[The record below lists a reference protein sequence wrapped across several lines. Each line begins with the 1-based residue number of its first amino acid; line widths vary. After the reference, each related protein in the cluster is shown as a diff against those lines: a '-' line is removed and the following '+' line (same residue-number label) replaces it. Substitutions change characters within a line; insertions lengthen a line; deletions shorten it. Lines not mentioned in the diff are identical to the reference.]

1 MSLAAQAEHVRD
13 TRRGLIQ
20 SIHDYQRQGGLTRQ
34 FEQLDRAVTDYL
46 VAGPFEAVPHE
57 AHETETE
64 TEVQDE
70 AVTRRPSR
78 AGESHSRQQSLNGG
92 AVAEQ

>member
-1 MSLAAQAEHVRD
+1 MSLATQAEHVRD
-13 TRRGLIQ
+13 TCRGLIQ

-46 VAGPFEAVPHE
+46 VASPFEAAPHE
-57 AHETETE
+57 AHETEA
-64 TEVQDE
+64 QDD

-78 AGESHSRQQSLNGG
+78 AGETHSRQQSLNGG
-92 AVAEQ
+92 ALAEQ